1 MILKIQIYGMKAGTG
16 NGSAIELL
24 TVFLTLHIE
33 QGGMDVA
40 M

>member
-1 MILKIQIYGMKAGTG
+1 MIFKIQIYGIKAGPG
-16 NGSAIELL
+16 NGGAIELL